1 MAGVYALG
9 KKLYN
14 YMDIKKTK
22 HTTSSPAANPGNKSV
37 ASITSRHKSW
47 IGGYV
52 VIASVCLALYFLIQF
67 NVLKISGVNL
77 QVLKKALLGSFFAF
91 IVLIIGRILELIIV
105 RRSQS
110 KTLRYNLLRAVRL
123 LTGLVIIGVV
133 ISFLFQNW
141 YTAAVS
147 LGLISL
153 ILGFALQVPIS
164 SFIAWLYIIFRTPYR
179 VGDRI
184 EITQFKGDVVEIG
197 YLDTTLWE
205 FGGEYLTNDIPSGRL
220 IRFPNSLV
228 LQSAVFN
235 YSWPKFPYIW
245 NEIPFHV
252 AYESDMEFVE
262 ATLKEVTK
270 AELAPEMADRINTLK
285 ELVKETPVDE
295 LQIKEF
301 PFVSFRI
308 NANTWVEVL
317 VTYLV
322 EPKKASGTRSRIVKR
337 AIAALLA
344 EPDKV
349 MFPKGNSR

>member
-1 MAGVYALG
+1 
-9 KKLYN
+9 
-14 YMDIKKTK
+14 MDINERKGQKSPPKKVVEKVKT
-22 HTTSSPAANPGNKSV
+22 
-37 ASITSRHKSW
+37 HKYW
-47 IGGYV
+47 IGGYAF
-52 VIASVCLALYFLIQF
+52 IALLCIAAYFLLQ
-67 NVLKISGVNL
+67 LKVFEVFGSRLQLLKRISIG
-77 QVLKKALLGSFFAF
+77 AF
-91 IVLIIGRILELIIV
+91 VAFLVLITGRLIEIFIV

-110 KTLRYNLLRAVRL
+110 KSLRYNLVRVTRL
-123 LTGLVIIGVV
+123 VTVLVIVV
-133 ISFLFQNW
+133 VIISFLFQNW

-184 EITQFKGDVVEIG
+184 QISPFKGDVVEIS

-205 FGGEYLTNDIPSGRL
+205 FGGDYLTNDMPSGRL

-228 LQSAVFN
+228 LQSAIFN

-252 AYESDMEFVE
+252 AYESDLEFVE
-262 ATLKEVTK
+262 KTLKEATK
-270 AELAPEMADRINTLK
+270 AELDPEMAERINDLK
-285 ELVKETPVDE
+285 DLVKQTPVDE
-295 LQIKEF
+295 LQIKEY

-308 NANTWVEVL
+308 NTNTWVEVV

-322 EPKKASGTRSRIVKR
+322 EPKKAAGTRSRIVKN
-337 AIAALLA
+337 ALSELLKQ
-344 EPDKV
+344 PDKV
-349 MFPKGNSR
+349 MFPKGDSR

>member
-1 MAGVYALG
+1 
-9 KKLYN
+9 
-14 YMDIKKTK
+14 MDIKKSKESTASAKKATVTK
-22 HTTSSPAANPGNKSV
+22 LKAHQKN
-37 ASITSRHKSW
+37 W
-47 IGGYV
+47 ISGYL
-52 VIASVCLALYFLIQF
+52 VIGFICLALYLLLRLNIVTFF
-67 NVLKISGVNL
+67 GANL
-77 QVLKKALLGSFFAF
+77 QLLKKLFLGGFFAF
-91 IVLIIGRILELIIV
+91 LILVTGKVLELLITK
-105 RRSQS
+105 RTQS
-110 KTLRYNLLRAVRL
+110 KTLGYNLIRAVRL
-123 LTGLVIIGVV
+123 VTVLIVISVV

-205 FGGEYLTNDIPSGRL
+205 FGGEYLTNDMPSGRL

-245 NEIPFHV
+245 NEIPFHI

-262 ATLKEVTK
+262 TILKEVTK
-270 AELAPEMADRINTLK
+270 AELEPEMADRINNLK
-285 ELVKETPVDE
+285 ELVKQTPVDE
-295 LQIKEF
+295 LQIKEY

-322 EPKKASGTRSRIVKR
+322 EPKKASGTRSRIIKH

-349 MFPKGNSR
+349 MFPKSNSR